1 MFIQA
6 ILKAVIDCS
15 AVQYVP
21 ELWSDAVYMEL
32 AEKEQI
38 LELILEALASGSVPD
53 PTMETQKDDVNPV
66 LATAKA
72 ITEHVDA
79 AIKLADERDRTI
91 SLRHASSLFLC
102 FIKKGLQ

>member
-38 LELILEALASGSVPD
+38 LELILEALAGSVPD

-72 ITEHVDA
+72 ITERVDA

-91 SLRHASSLFLC
+91 SLRYASSLFLC